1 MNTSKLE
8 RAQRSI
14 DELRPRAEA
23 DPMRPVFHF
32 HPRSRWMNDPNGTI
46 YVDGYYHLFY
56 QLNPYGDAWGS
67 IHWGHARTRD
77 FTEWEHLPIALA
89 PDGDEYEHFCYSGCA
104 VVPEDGPPRI
114 FYTSVSAD
122 RETHPHTQRSAVGT
136 ADLVSWHK
144 GEPPTLTLADAP
156 TGTRA
161 DWRDPYV
168 FEHDG
173 RHFMVVAA
181 VIPHDGQDRAAVLLY
196 RAEDRSLDRWSYVQP
211 LHLYEEEVTFAECPN
226 LFRIGE
232 RWVLIVSPFGPLRY
246 AIGADGDPPD
256 RFAPDRV
263 GIVDYSAEYY
273 ATNTFLVDG
282 RVILVAWIRGFPK
295 GRGWNGCLSIPRELG
310 ISTDGDLIQTPI
322 EEVRSLRTRGGT
334 VAPEVLRS
342 NRVELGDV
350 PVRGVEIEG
359 TLRIGPHGRAA
370 IRLSS
375 EEGPLFS
382 LEFDGAT
389 STLHAEGI
397 PVRLDPERSAE
408 QPISFR
414 VFVDRS
420 VVEAFIDG
428 GRRCVTRVA
437 ENLLQADRLVLE
449 TDDGA
454 GFGYLHYWE
463 MIPIEYRDWDTS
475 TRAQ

>member
-1 MNTSKLE
+1 
-8 RAQRSI
+8 
-14 DELRPRAEA
+14 
-23 DPMRPVFHF
+23 
-32 HPRSRWMNDPNGTI
+32 MNDPNGTI
-46 YVDGYYHLFY
+46 HVDGFYHLFY
-56 QLNPYGDAWGS
+56 QLNPYSDAWGR

-89 PDGDEYEHFCYSGCA
+89 PDDDEHEHFCFSGCA
-104 VVPEDGPPRI
+104 VVPAGGRPRI
-114 FYTSVSAD
+114 FYTSVSED

-136 ADLVSWHK
+136 ADLVSWQKAEH
-144 GEPPTLTLADAP
+144 PVLTLADAP
-156 TGTRA
+156 AGTRA

-168 FEHDG
+168 LEHDG

-181 VIPHDGQDRAAVLLY
+181 VVPRDGRDRAVVLLY
-196 RAEDRSLDRWSYVQP
+196 RAEDPSLDRWSYVQP
-211 LHLYEEEVTFAECPN
+211 LHVFEDEVTFAECPN
-226 LFRIGE
+226 LIRIGN

-246 AIGADGDPPD
+246 AIGADDEPPE
-256 RFAPDRV
+256 RFAADRA

-322 EEVRSLRTRGGT
+322 DETRSLRTRGGT
-334 VAPEVLRS
+334 VDPEVLRGD
-342 NRVELGDV
+342 RVELGDI

-359 TLRIGPHGRAA
+359 SLRIGPRGRAA
-370 IRLSS
+370 IRLSC
-375 EEGPLFS
+375 EDGPLFS

-389 STLHAEGI
+389 GALHAEGI
-397 PVRLDPERSAE
+397 PVRLERGRSADE
-408 QPISFR
+408 PITFR

-437 ENLLQADRLVLE
+437 ENLLHADRLVLE

-454 GFGYLHYWE
+454 DFDHLRYWE
-463 MIPIEYRDWDTS
+463 IRPIEYLDWGGRS
-475 TRAQ
+475 SAR